1 MDDLMYKITS
11 RGKGWFYITHPVYG
25 FIKQVR
31 GYSNAIQQVG
41 FLESHPTKPKT
52 KMQFNSNNYFQSMI
66 NKETTT

>member
-1 MDDLMYKITS
+1 MYKITS

-31 GYSNAIQQVG
+31 GYSNAIQELV
-41 FLESHPTKPKT
+41 FLEFHAWEPKQ
-52 KMQFNSNNYFQSMI
+52 KNEMQFSTDDYFQSMI